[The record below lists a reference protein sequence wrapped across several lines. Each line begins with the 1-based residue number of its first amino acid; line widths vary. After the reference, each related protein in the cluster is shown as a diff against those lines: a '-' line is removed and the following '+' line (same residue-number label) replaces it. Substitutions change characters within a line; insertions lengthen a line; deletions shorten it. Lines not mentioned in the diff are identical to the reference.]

1 MELNFATLLTVVHM
15 LEVCL
20 DLSRGA
26 EIRALFCGD
35 RLCAFFA
42 LEREVHDSA

>member
-1 MELNFATLLTVVHM
+1 MELTFATLLTLVHM

-26 EIRALFCGD
+26 ESRALCCGD
-35 RLCAFFA
+35 ELCAFFA
-42 LEREVHDSA
+42 LERHVHDAA